1 MICQFDF
8 WKFKN
13 LKYQIHVHRQLELNK
28 FDIHIYYMICFE
40 TSQVHLNKLQQILE
54 MICDPC
60 HQ

>member
-40 TSQVHLNKLQQILE
+40 TSQVHLNKLQQI
-54 MICDPC
+54 
-60 HQ
+60 